1 MRNPSIRWRTRR
13 HRLGSVMSTVF
24 SPANAHLATTGPANS
39 PSTLE
44 GTARRQG
51 RDLRA
56 TLLRRAAPGTPD
68 GDNPRPGT
76 TVQALWRDPFRRQ
89 RARHGRRA
97 GFRWWHRLGAGA
109 ALLLLIGVLGVLL
122 AALVGLGAFIGG
134 IALEAIIG

>member
-1 MRNPSIRWRTRR
+1 
-13 HRLGSVMSTVF
+13 MSTVF
-24 SPANAHLATTGPANS
+24 SPANAHLATTRPAGS

-51 RDLRA
+51 RDLGA
-56 TLLRRAAPGTPD
+56 
-68 GDNPRPGT
+68 NS
-76 TVQALWRDPFRRQ
+76 LWRDPFRHQ

-134 IALEAIIG
+134 IALEAVIG